1 MIKMEMNEERLKE
14 VTNMARIGLPP
25 EEYEIVLARIN
36 EVLRMCDEMQE
47 LEHSS
52 VEPFELDVKK
62 EPARREDSSQV
73 WDGRDHFLAQAPVS
87 DGDFF
92 RVPRII
98 ALDDSVEEDDE

>member
-25 EEYEIVLARIN
+25 EEYETVLARVN
-36 EVLRMCDEMQE
+36 AVLRMCDEMQQ
-47 LEHSS
+47 LEHLS
-52 VEPFELDVKK
+52 VKPFELDVKK
-62 EPARREDSSQV
+62 EPVRREDRSQV
-73 WDGRDHFLAQAPVS
+73 WDGRDDFLSRAPVS

>member
-14 VTNMARIGLPP
+14 VTNMARIGLPQ
-25 EEYEIVLARIN
+25 EEYETVLARVN
-36 EVLRMCDEMQE
+36 AVLRMCDDMQE
-47 LEHSS
+47 LDHSS
-52 VEPFELDVKK
+52 VMPFELDVKK
-62 EPARREDSSQV
+62 EPDRREDRSQV
-73 WDGRDHFLAQAPVS
+73 WNGRDRFLAQAPVS